1 MGKNARYM
9 TLALAMAMAATSALA
24 TPALADS
31 QKTIGVT
38 VPYFASP
45 FWKAGLYGV
54 ETASKERGYTIIKG
68 DAKDKA
74 ELQIEQIR
82 GFIDMKV
89 AAIIIGAA
97 DAAAVGPAVEE
108 AIDKGIPVIALSVPP
123 KSDRLTSF
131 VGADNIGMGRL
142 QGICLGRAIGGKGE
156 VGLFA
161 GPDEIWAKLRVT
173 GFKNTMEADF
183 PDIKIVAEKAGG
195 TKDAGVAAAE
205 WAKAYPGMHGMF
217 TAADT
222 MAVESL
228 KTLDAAGAAGKFKV
242 STSNLNDDARAAL
255 QNGTLTCASLQPAVS
270 MGRDSVR
277 EAVAAIEGGKV
288 LGRIE
293 APALLVTKEKVATYD
308 FSKIIAPADYQP

>member
-9 TLALAMAMAATSALA
+9 TTALVIASAGLSVA
-24 TPALADS
+24 PAKADT

-54 ETASKERGYTIIKG
+54 DQAGKEHGYSVIKG

-82 GFIDMKV
+82 GFIDKKV

-142 QGICLGRAIGGKGE
+142 QGICIGRAIGGKGE

-173 GFKNTMEADF
+173 GFKNTMAADF
-183 PDIKIVAEKAGG
+183 PDIKIIDEKAGG
-195 TKDAGVAAAE
+195 AKDAGIAATN
-205 WAKAYPGMHGMF
+205 WAAAYPGMHGIF

-222 MAVESL
+222 MAVETIKSL
-228 KTLDAAGAAGKFKV
+228 GTAGTIATMKV
-242 STSNLNDDARAAL
+242 STSNLNDEAKAAL
-255 QNGTLTCASLQPAVS
+255 EAGTLTCASLQPAVS
-270 MGRDSVR
+270 MGREAMR
-277 EAVAAIEGGKV
+277 EAVAAVEGGKV

-293 APALLVTKEKVATYD
+293 APALLVTKDKVANYD
-308 FSKIIAPADYQP
+308 FSKIIAPAGYQP

>member
-9 TLALAMAMAATSALA
+9 TLALAMAATSALA

-82 GFIDMKV
+82 GFIDKKV

-195 TKDAGVAAAE
+195 TKDAGVAATE
-205 WAKAYPGMHGMF
+205 WAKAYPDMHGIF

-222 MAVESL
+222 MAVESI

-293 APALLVTKEKVATYD
+293 APALLVTKDKVATYD

>member
-1 MGKNARYM
+1 M
-9 TLALAMAMAATSALA
+9 TLVLAVAAMGALA
-24 TPALADS
+24 TPTSAET

-54 ETASKERGYTIIKG
+54 ETAGKEKGYAVIKG

-82 GFIDMKV
+82 GFIDNKV

-97 DAAAVGPAVEE
+97 DAVAVAPAVEE

-173 GFKNTMEADF
+173 GFKNTIEADF

-195 TKDAGVAAAE
+195 TKDAGAAVAE
-205 WAKAYPGMHGMF
+205 WAKAYPGMHGIF

-222 MAVESL
+222 MAVESI
-228 KTLDAAGAAGKFKV
+228 KSLDEAKAMDKFKV
-242 STSNLNDDARAAL
+242 STSNLNDEARAAL
-255 QNGTLTCASLQPAVS
+255 DNGTLTCASLQPAVS
-270 MGRDSVR
+270 MGRDAMR
-277 EAVAAIEGGKV
+277 EATAAIEGGKV

-293 APALLVTKEKVATYD
+293 APALLVTREKVASYD

>member
-9 TLALAMAMAATSALA
+9 TLALAMTATSALSA
-24 TPALADS
+24 PAWANAE
-31 QKTIGVT
+31 KTIGVT

-82 GFIDMKV
+82 GFIDKKV

-97 DAAAVGPAVEE
+97 DAVAVGPAVEE

-195 TKDAGVAAAE
+195 TKDAGVAATE
-205 WAKAYPGMHGMF
+205 WAKAYPGMHGIF

-222 MAVESL
+222 MAVESI
-228 KTLDAAGAAGKFKV
+228 KTLDTAGAAGKFKV

-293 APALLVTKEKVATYD
+293 APALLVTKDKVATYD

>member
-9 TLALAMAMAATSALA
+9 RLALAMAATTIMAV
-24 TPALADS
+24 PAYAEA

-54 ETASKERGYTIIKG
+54 ETASKEKGYTLIKG

-82 GFIDMKV
+82 SYIDQKV

-156 VGLFA
+156 IGLFA
-161 GPDEIWAKLRVT
+161 GPDEMWAKLRVN
-173 GFKNTMEADF
+173 GFKSTLEADF
-183 PDIKIVAEKAGG
+183 PEIKIVDEKAGG
-195 TKDAGVAAAE
+195 TKDAGVAATD
-205 WAKAYPGMHGMF
+205 WAKAHPDMHGIF

-222 MAVESL
+222 MAVESIKQL
-228 KTLDAAGAAGKFKV
+228 TSAGAIEKIKV
-242 STSNLNDDARAAL
+242 STSNLNDEAREAL

-270 MGRDSVR
+270 MGRDAAR
-277 EAVAAIEGGKV
+277 EAMAAVEGGKV
-288 LGRIE
+288 LGRVE

-308 FSKIIAPADYQP
+308 FSTIIAPADYQP

>member
-9 TLALAMAMAATSALA
+9 TLALALAATSALA
-24 TPALADS
+24 TPTLADS

-82 GFIDMKV
+82 SFIDKKV

>member
-1 MGKNARYM
+1 MGRNARYM
-9 TLALAMAMAATSALA
+9 TLVLAVAAMGALA
-24 TPALADS
+24 TPTSAET

-54 ETASKERGYTIIKG
+54 ETAGKEKGYAVIKG

-82 GFIDMKV
+82 GFIDNKV

-97 DAAAVGPAVEE
+97 DAVAVAPAVEE

-173 GFKNTMEADF
+173 GFKNTIEADF

-195 TKDAGVAAAE
+195 TKDAGAAVAE
-205 WAKAYPGMHGMF
+205 WAKAYPGMHGIF

-222 MAVESL
+222 MAVESI
-228 KTLDAAGAAGKFKV
+228 KSLDEAKAMDKFKV
-242 STSNLNDDARAAL
+242 STSNLNDEARAAL
-255 QNGTLTCASLQPAVS
+255 DNGTLTCASLQPAVS
-270 MGRDSVR
+270 MGRDAMR
-277 EAVAAIEGGKV
+277 EATAAIEGGKV

-293 APALLVTKEKVATYD
+293 APALLVTREKVASYD

>member
-1 MGKNARYM
+1 MGRNARYM
-9 TLALAMAMAATSALA
+9 TLALAVAAMGSLA
-24 TPALADS
+24 TPTSAET

-54 ETASKERGYTIIKG
+54 ETAGKEKGYAVIKG

-74 ELQIEQIR
+74 EVQIEQIR
-82 GFIDMKV
+82 GFIDKKV

-97 DAAAVGPAVEE
+97 DAVAVAPAVEE

-173 GFKNTMEADF
+173 GFKNTIEADF

-195 TKDAGVAAAE
+195 TKDAGAAVAE
-205 WAKAYPGMHGMF
+205 WAKAYPGMHGIF

-222 MAVESL
+222 MAVESI
-228 KTLDAAGAAGKFKV
+228 KSLDEAKAMDKFKV
-242 STSNLNDDARAAL
+242 STSNLNDEARAAL
-255 QNGTLTCASLQPAVS
+255 DNGTLTCASLQPAVS
-270 MGRDSVR
+270 MGRDAMR
-277 EAVAAIEGGKV
+277 EATAAIEGGKV

-293 APALLVTKEKVATYD
+293 APALLVTREKVASYD

>member
-1 MGKNARYM
+1 MGKNARFT
-9 TLALAMAMAATSALA
+9 TLALALAAAGVMAA
-24 TPALADS
+24 PALADS
-31 QKTIGVT
+31 SKTIGVT
-38 VPYFASP
+38 VPYFGSP

-68 DAKDKA
+68 DAHDKA
-74 ELQIEQIR
+74 EEQIAQIR
-82 GFIDMKV
+82 GYIDQKV

-97 DAAAVGPAVEE
+97 DAVAVAPAVEE

-131 VGADNIGMGRL
+131 VGADNVGMGRL

-161 GPDEIWAKLRVT
+161 GPDEMWAKLRVT
-173 GFKNTMEADF
+173 GFKNTLEADF
-183 PDIKIVAEKAGG
+183 PEIKIIDEKAGG
-195 TKDAGVAAAE
+195 TKDAGVAATG
-205 WAKAYPGMHGMF
+205 WAKEFPGMHGIF

-222 MAVESL
+222 MAVETI
-228 KTLDAAGAAGKFKV
+228 KTLGEAGAIDKFKV

-255 QNGTLTCASLQPAVS
+255 VNGTLTCASLQPAVS

-293 APALLVTKEKVATYD
+293 APALLVTKDKVATYD

>member
-1 MGKNARYM
+1 MGRNARYM
-9 TLALAMAMAATSALA
+9 TLVLAVAAMGALA
-24 TPALADS
+24 TPTSAET

-54 ETASKERGYTIIKG
+54 ETAGKEKGYAVIKG

-82 GFIDMKV
+82 GFIDKKV

-97 DAAAVGPAVEE
+97 DAVAVAPAVEE

-173 GFKNTMEADF
+173 GFKNTIEADF

-195 TKDAGVAAAE
+195 SKDAGVAVAE
-205 WAKAYPGMHGMF
+205 WAKAYPGMHGIF

-222 MAVESL
+222 MAVESI
-228 KTLDAAGAAGKFKV
+228 KSLDEAKAMDKFKV
-242 STSNLNDDARAAL
+242 STSNLNDEARAAL
-255 QNGTLTCASLQPAVS
+255 DNGTLTCASLQPAVS
-270 MGRDSVR
+270 MGRDAMR
-277 EAVAAIEGGKV
+277 EAAAAIEGGKV

-293 APALLVTKEKVATYD
+293 APALLVTREKVASYD

>member
-1 MGKNARYM
+1 MGKNARYL
-9 TLALAMAMAATSALA
+9 TLALAMAATGMLSAPAMAAE
-24 TPALADS
+24 
-31 QKTIGVT
+31 KTIGVT
-38 VPYFASP
+38 VPYFGSP

-54 ETASKERGYTIIKG
+54 ETAGKEKGYTVLKG

-74 ELQIEQIR
+74 EVQIEQIR
-82 GFIDMKV
+82 SYIDKKV
-89 AAIIIGAA
+89 DAIIIGAA

-195 TKDAGVAAAE
+195 TKDAGIAAVE
-205 WAKAYPGMHGMF
+205 WAKAHPEMHGIF

-222 MAVESL
+222 MAVESINQL
-228 KTLDAAGAAGKFKV
+228 GASVEKIKV
-242 STSNLNDDARAAL
+242 STSNLNDEARTAL
-255 QNGTLTCASLQPAVS
+255 ENGKLTCASLQPAVA
-270 MGRDSVR
+270 MGRDAAR
-277 EAVAAIEGGKV
+277 EAIAAIEGGKV

-293 APALLVTKEKVATYD
+293 APALLVTKEKVAGYD

>member
-1 MGKNARYM
+1 MGKTARYM
-9 TLALAMAMAATSALA
+9 TLALAMAASSALA
-24 TPALADS
+24 APALAEA

-38 VPYFASP
+38 VPYFGSP

-54 ETASKERGYTIIKG
+54 ETAGKEKGYVIIKG
-68 DAKDKA
+68 DAKDTA
-74 ELQIEQIR
+74 DVQIKQIR
-82 GFIDMKV
+82 DFIDKKV

-156 VGLFA
+156 IGLFA
-161 GPDEIWAKLRVT
+161 GPDEMWAKLRVN
-173 GFKNTMEADF
+173 GFKSTIEADF
-183 PDIKIVAEKAGG
+183 PEIRIVAEKAGG
-195 TKDAGVAAAE
+195 TKDAGIAATD
-205 WAKAYPGMHGMF
+205 WTKSHPDIHGIF

-222 MAVESL
+222 MAVESIKSL
-228 KTLDAAGAAGKFKV
+228 TQAGATDKITV
-242 STSNLNDDARAAL
+242 STSNLNDEARAAL
-255 QNGTLTCASLQPAVS
+255 EKGTLTCASLQPAVS
-270 MGRDSVR
+270 MGRDAMR
-277 EAVAAIEGGKV
+277 EAAAAIEGGKV

-293 APALLVTKEKVATYD
+293 APALLVTREKVASYD

>member
-1 MGKNARYM
+1 MGKTARYM
-9 TLALAMAMAATSALA
+9 TLALALAASSALA
-24 TPALADS
+24 APAFAEA

-38 VPYFASP
+38 VPYFGSP

-54 ETASKERGYTIIKG
+54 ETAGKEKGYAIIKG
-68 DAKDKA
+68 DAKDTA
-74 ELQIEQIR
+74 DVQIKQIR
-82 GFIDMKV
+82 DFIDKKV
-89 AAIIIGAA
+89 SAIIIGAA

-195 TKDAGVAAAE
+195 TKDAGIAAAD
-205 WAKAYPGMHGMF
+205 WTKSHPDIHGIF

-222 MAVESL
+222 MAVESIKSL
-228 KTLDAAGAAGKFKV
+228 TQAGATDKIKV
-242 STSNLNDDARAAL
+242 STSNLNDEARAAL
-255 QNGTLTCASLQPAVS
+255 ENGTLTCASLQPAVS
-270 MGRDSVR
+270 MGRDAMR
-277 EAVAAIEGGKV
+277 EATAAIEGGKV

-293 APALLVTKEKVATYD
+293 APALLVTREKVATYD

>member
-1 MGKNARYM
+1 MGRNARFM
-9 TLALAMAMAATSALA
+9 TLVLAVAATGALAA
-24 TPALADS
+24 PAGAET

-54 ETASKERGYTIIKG
+54 ETAGKEKGYTVIKG
-68 DAKDKA
+68 DAKDRA

-82 GFIDMKV
+82 GFIDKKV

-97 DAAAVGPAVEE
+97 DAAAVAPAVEE

-173 GFKNTMEADF
+173 GFKNTLEADF
-183 PDIKIVAEKAGG
+183 PEIKIVAEKAGG
-195 TKDAGVAAAE
+195 TKDAGVAVTE
-205 WAKAYPGMHGMF
+205 WAKAYPGMHGIF

-222 MAVESL
+222 MAVESI
-228 KTLDAAGAAGKFKV
+228 KSLDAAKAMDKFKV
-242 STSNLNDDARAAL
+242 STSNLNDEARAAL
-255 QNGTLTCASLQPAVS
+255 DNGTLTCASLQPAVS
-270 MGRDSVR
+270 MGRDAMR
-277 EAVAAIEGGKV
+277 EATAAIEGGKV

-293 APALLVTKEKVATYD
+293 APALLVTRDKVASYD

>member
-9 TLALAMAMAATSALA
+9 TLALAMAAMSALA
-24 TPALADS
+24 TPTLADS

-82 GFIDMKV
+82 SFIDKKV